1 MELLAKYKTTLIG
14 AIIGMIAGY
23 VYYRL
28 VGCESGSCAITSNPL
43 NSSLYGVVMGGL
55 LGSVFNK

>member
-1 MELLAKYKTTLIG
+1 MGLLAKYKTTLIG
-14 AIIGMIAGY
+14 ALIGMVTGY

-43 NSSLYGVVMGGL
+43 NSSLYGVIMGGL